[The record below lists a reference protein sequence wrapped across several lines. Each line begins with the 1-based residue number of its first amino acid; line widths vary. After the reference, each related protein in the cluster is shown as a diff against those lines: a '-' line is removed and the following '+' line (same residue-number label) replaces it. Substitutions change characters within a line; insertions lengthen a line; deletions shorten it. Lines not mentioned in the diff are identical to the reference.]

1 MPSEPFL
8 RRALRLSA
16 LSFALGVATSAA
28 HAQALGELKGHVT
41 DATGAAIPSASVT
54 LTDSA
59 THTALHARTTSAGDY
74 DFSQLNSSRY
84 TVAVEAS
91 GFASF
96 TQVGI
101 TVTTGTTVRADVMLK
116 AGNTEAV
123 TVNSD
128 LPLLQAATSDMA
140 TTIPGHQVQ
149 ALPLNARNF
158 IQLTQL
164 APGVALPPGQLLP
177 RINGGRPRTN
187 EYLYDGVSAL
197 QPEPGQVVFFPI
209 IDDIAEFSVEA
220 NNVPAEFGR
229 FNGGVVNV
237 ATRSGTADFHGSVY
251 EFFRNEALNAR
262 NFFARTGAKPQYR
275 RNMFGA
281 TLGGPIVKDKLF
293 FFADYQGLKQRIGI
307 PRISTVPTE
316 AMRGGNFSGVAKIYN
331 PCTTTTN
338 GAGQTVRTEFTN
350 DTITTAQCAFDAKAL
365 TILNLYPHAQSAAA
379 SNNYS
384 YTNNDD
390 DHQNQ
395 FDVRLDGALGRK
407 DRGFV
412 RYSYFSEADKP
423 ADYLPLYGGLIS
435 SASAV
440 VGTSNVTGVTN
451 VLGQQV
457 VLNETHTF
465 TSSLLN
471 DFRVGY
477 TRRGNSS
484 LGAQLNGTATSVL
497 GIPNIPVN
505 SSYANTMPQFTFT
518 GYQQLGSAASASG
531 RYQTAVGELIDTLV
545 WTKSS
550 HTIKLGADLRRYELN
565 AFAPPL
571 PTGSFQFTTTGTDTT
586 STAGAVTGGNAF
598 ASFLLGQ
605 VDTYT
610 VDLQQRTIRP
620 RDYIHEFFAQDDW
633 RVTPKLTLN
642 LGARWTLHMPSTET
656 HNQGAVFNL
665 ATQQL
670 DYLGVNGNSR
680 SAREL
685 HWTNVAPRVGF
696 AYSPNALSVIRGG
709 YGIVFI
715 DQSGITTPFTTPQ
728 YPFIQNV
735 QQKTT
740 DGYIPAFA
748 LAAGPSQ
755 VTPIA
760 ATPDAGLGQSV
771 YTANR
776 KMGSGYSQQ
785 WNLAVQQAFTPNLS
799 LEVAYIG
806 SHIVHLGIPDQNLN
820 QLTDAQIASG
830 LAGGAAA
837 TNLTGQVAN
846 PYFNVL
852 PRTSVL
858 GASAKIAHAQLLKPY
873 AQFQNIAIY
882 RNNTGSSVYNGLS
895 TKLEQRTREGLTFLV
910 SYTWS
915 KLIDPA
921 SSVFS
926 STVLSS
932 PNTSSLIM
940 ADTYRPWLER
950 DLSNGDMTNVASVSA
965 VYELTKFKGHGFL
978 TPVLGGWTINGIY
991 TMQSGMPV
999 TVTNSTNNNAF
1010 AGVPLQRPN
1019 IVGDPVLPS
1028 SQRNFQHWFNTSAF
1042 QAAPQFTFGNAS
1054 RNPVRGPAYRDL
1066 DLSLSKHTALG
1077 AKTDLEFRA
1086 EVFDVTNTPGL
1097 GSPNGSVGAA
1107 AFGTITATSTDPR
1120 VVQFALRLSR

>member
-1 MPSEPFL
+1 MPFVSIGSRQKYL
-8 RRALRLSA
+8 LATL
-16 LSFALGVATSAA
+16 LGVCATHASAQILA
-28 HAQALGELKGHVT
+28 ELKGHVA
-41 DATGAAIPSASVT
+41 DPTGAAIAGAQVT
-54 LTDSA
+54 LTDAA
-59 THTALHARTTSAGDY
+59 THTALHTVTTSAGDF

-84 TVAVEAS
+84 TVAVSAP
-91 GFASF
+91 GFTTF
-96 TQVGI
+96 VRNDV
-101 TVTTGTTVRADVMLK
+101 TVNTGNTVRADVSLK
-116 AGNTEAV
+116 PGSAGETV
-123 TVNSD
+123 TVNED
-128 LPLLQAATSDMA
+128 LPLLQAATSDIA

-149 ALPLNARNF
+149 ALPLNSRNF

-187 EYLYDGVSAL
+187 EYLYDGISAL

-209 IDDIAEFSVEA
+209 LDDIAEFTVAA

-237 ATRSGTADFHGSVY
+237 ATRSGSADFHGSVY
-251 EFFRNEALNAR
+251 DYFRHEALNAR
-262 NFFARTGAKPQYR
+262 NFFARTGAKPEYR
-275 RNMFGA
+275 RNLYGA
-281 TLGGPIVKDKLF
+281 TLGGPVLKEKLF
-293 FFADYQGLKQRIGI
+293 FFADYQGLKQRIGV
-307 PRISTVPTE
+307 PRVSTVPTE
-316 AMRGGNFSGVAKIYN
+316 AMRSGNFSGVAKIYN
-331 PCTTTTN
+331 PCSTVVSL
-338 GAGQTVRTEFTN
+338 AGVVTRTEFTN
-350 DTITTAQCAFDAKAL
+350 DTITAGQCAFDARAL
-365 TILNLYPHAQSAAA
+365 QILNLYPHPQSTATA
-379 SNNYS
+379 SN
-384 YTNNDD
+384 YTFVNNDD

-395 FDVRLDGALGRK
+395 FDVRLDGNFSAK

-412 RYSYFSEADKP
+412 RYSYFADAEKP
-423 ADYLPLYGGLIS
+423 ADFIPLYGGLIS
-435 SASAV
+435 SSAAV
-440 VGTSNVTGVTN
+440 VGTGNVTGVTN
-451 VLGQQV
+451 VLGQQL

-471 DFRVGY
+471 DFRLGY
-477 TRRGNSS
+477 TRRGNSA
-484 LGAQLNGTATSVL
+484 LGAQLSGSASSVL
-497 GIPNIPVN
+497 GIPNIPAN
-505 SSYANTMPQFTFT
+505 SAYANTMPQFTFT
-518 GYQQLGSAASASG
+518 GYQQLGSASSASG
-531 RYQTAVGELIDTLV
+531 RYQTAVGELVDTVV
-545 WTKSS
+545 WARGP
-550 HTIKLGADLRRYELN
+550 HTFKFGADLRRYELN
-565 AFAPPL
+565 AFAPPN
-571 PTGSFQFTTTGTDTT
+571 PTGSFQFTTTGTNTT
-586 STAGAVTGGNAF
+586 SGTGATTGGNAF

-605 VDTYT
+605 VDTFNI
-610 VDLQQRTIRP
+610 DLQQRTIRP

-633 RVTPKLTLN
+633 RISPSLTVN
-642 LGARWTLHMPSTET
+642 VGARWTLHMPSTET

-670 DYLGVNGNSR
+670 DYLGVNGFSR

-685 HWTNVAPRVGF
+685 HWANVAPRIGF
-696 AYSPNALSVIRGG
+696 AYSPNARSVVRGG
-709 YGIVFI
+709 YGITFI

-740 DGYIPAFA
+740 DSYVSAFA
-748 LAAGPSQ
+748 LASGPSAI
-755 VTPIA
+755 TPIS

-799 LEVAYIG
+799 FEIAYIG

-830 LAGGAAA
+830 LAGGTAA
-837 TNLTGQVAN
+837 TNLTGQVTN

-852 PRTSVL
+852 PRSSQL

-873 AQFQNIAIY
+873 PEFQNIAIY

-895 TKLEQRTREGLTFLV
+895 TKLEQRTSHGLTFLLA
-910 SYTWS
+910 YTWS
-915 KLIDPA
+915 KLMDPA

-950 DLSNGDMTNVASVSA
+950 DLSNGDMTNVLSVSA
-965 VYELTKFKGHGFL
+965 VYELTKFKGHGVF
-978 TPVLGGWTINGIY
+978 TPILGGWTVNGIL

-999 TVTNSTNNNAF
+999 AVTNNTNNNAF
-1010 AGVPLQRPN
+1010 AGIPLQRPN
-1019 IVGDPVLPS
+1019 LIGSPVLPS
-1028 SQRNFQHWFNTSAF
+1028 DQRNYLHWFNTAAF
-1042 QAAPQFTFGNAS
+1042 QAAPQFTFGNAR

-1066 DLSLSKHTALG
+1066 DLSLAKHTQLG
-1077 AKTDLEFRA
+1077 DKTDLEFRA
-1086 EVFDVTNTPGL
+1086 EVFDITNTPAL

-1107 AFGTITATSTDPR
+1107 AFGQITSTVTDPR
-1120 VVQFALRLSR
+1120 VVQFALRLRR